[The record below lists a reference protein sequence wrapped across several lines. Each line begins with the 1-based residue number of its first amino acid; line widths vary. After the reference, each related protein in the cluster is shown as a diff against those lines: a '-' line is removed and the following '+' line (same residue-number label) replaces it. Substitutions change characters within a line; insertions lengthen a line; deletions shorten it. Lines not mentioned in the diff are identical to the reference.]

1 MAMVHQLTSSGM
13 PLSSEYRKLF
23 CCIYLDVNTSLS
35 TVTVVAGWK
44 TNNCRSFLM
53 NVLLHNRIFFAFS
66 NNSYVL
72 NVHFTLILL
81 PCYFVSLF
89 EHDKM

>member
-53 NVLLHNRIFFAFS
+53 NVLLLLVVVVVVVALSWVKAEPLYPHHN
-66 NNSYVL
+66 Y
-72 NVHFTLILL
+72 ILG
-81 PCYFVSLF
+81 
-89 EHDKM
+89 